1 MSVSSKTQ
9 PTPTWFPDTAA
20 PDDLQEAFL
29 QAHSAV
35 QWLARLMNSFCVPA
49 SDASHLHM
57 VWRADEPSIVTR
69 EFAPDTVAELR
80 LPQMVLQFIEAG
92 ERTDHEVQLDEMSP
106 AQIEAWTLIELLHRG
121 IDRDA
126 YSKALPYDVSQL
138 LAGDAH
144 DYHVEGKEQAHQDM
158 TDWLI
163 QAGIILHSAVKDAAN
178 LGWGVTSGLKFA
190 PETFS
195 LFVRLHPDEDRPSV
209 SNCLELGFC
218 AGTTSGAGPHF
229 YSTLAGDGKRGSL
242 STADITRQRLSHEDV
257 ISFFAV
263 SSHADRLNAR

>member
-1 MSVSSKTQ
+1 MSATSQ
-9 PTPTWFPDTAA
+9 AQRTPTWFPNTAA

-35 QWLARLMNSFCVPA
+35 QWLARLANSFCVPA

-57 VWRADEPSIVTR
+57 VWRDDHPAIVTQ

-80 LPQMVLQFIEAG
+80 LPHMVLQFIEQG

-106 AQIEAWTLIELLHRG
+106 AQIEAWTLIELLHRR

-126 YSKALPYDVSQL
+126 YSKALPYDVSHL

-158 TDWLI
+158 TDWLT
-163 QAGIILHSAVKDAAN
+163 QAGIILNAAVKEAAN
-178 LGWGVTSGLKFA
+178 TGLGDTPGLKFA

-195 LFVRLHPDEDRPSV
+195 LFVRLYPEEGHPSV

-218 AGTTSGAGPHF
+218 AGTTSDTQPHF
-229 YSTLAGDGKRGSL
+229 YSTLARDTARQSL
-242 STADITRQRLSHEDV
+242 STADIVQQNLTHDDIVSL
-257 ISFFAV
+257 FALP
-263 SSHADRLNAR
+263 SQADRLKAQ

>member
-1 MSVSSKTQ
+1 MSVTSETQ
-9 PTPTWFPDTAA
+9 PTPTWFPNTAA

-35 QWLARLMNSFCVPA
+35 QWLARLVNSFCVPA

-57 VWRADEPSIVTR
+57 VWRADEPAIVTG

-80 LPQMVLQFIEAG
+80 LPQMVLQFIEGG
-92 ERTDHEVQLDEMSP
+92 ERTDHEVHLDEMSP

-126 YSKALPYDVSQL
+126 YSKTLPYDVSHL

-144 DYHVEGKEQAHQDM
+144 DYHVEGQEQAHQDM
-158 TDWLI
+158 TDWLT
-163 QAGIILHSAVKDAAN
+163 QANVILGAASQDAADR
-178 LGWGVTSGLKFA
+178 GWVETSGLKFA

-195 LFVRLHPDEDRPSV
+195 LFVRLHRDGTHPSV
-209 SNCLELGFC
+209 SNYLELGFC
-218 AGTTSGAGPHF
+218 AGTTSDTEPHF
-229 YSTLAGDGKRGSL
+229 YCTLARDADRKSL
-242 STADITRQRLSHEDV
+242 STADIIRQRLTQDDV
-257 ISFFAV
+257 VSFFAV
-263 SSHADRLNAR
+263 SSQADHLEAQ